1 MKKILIVEDDA
12 FLKGLAAQKL
22 AEHKFEVIS
31 AGSAEEAVKLVD
43 TETPDLIL
51 LDVIL
56 PGDDGFVVLKKIR
69 ENVKMVKT
77 PVIIFSNMADPENMK
92 KAESLGAT
100 SYMVKSNFTLAEL
113 VEKVKSLL

>member
-1 MKKILIVEDDA
+1 MAKKILIVEDDS

-22 AEHKFEVIS
+22 AESDFSVE
-31 AGSAEEAVKLVD
+31 SAESAEKAIKMID
-43 TETPDLIL
+43 ADIPDLVL

-69 ENVKMVKT
+69 ENVKMTKT

-92 KAESLGAT
+92 KAQEESGEIKQKIFEEMKL
-100 SYMVKSNFTLAEL
+100 KE
-113 VEKVKSLL
+113 